1 MQLRRRYAVRVRQAV
16 EADARAL
23 AEVHVASWNDTY
35 RGLIPDAATDAR
47 TVDRREMQWIRT
59 LSDLEQRIG
68 VKTAEV
74 DGWVVGFL
82 HVGPTRSPALGF
94 SHELYAI
101 YVHPDYLYGGV
112 GRMLMSTVGT
122 LVAPLG
128 MTSLFAW
135 VLRENHPARR
145 FYESLG
151 GVVVDERVEE
161 MDGAALMEVA
171 YGYND
176 LDDLLAQA
184 CR

>member
-35 RGLIPDAATDAR
+35 RGLIPDAVIDAR
-47 TVDRREMQWIRT
+47 TVERREIMWIRI
-59 LSDLEQRIG
+59 LSDLEQRVG

-82 HVGPTRSPALGF
+82 HAGPSRSPALGF
-94 SHELYAI
+94 SHELYSI
-101 YVHPDYLYGGV
+101 YVHPEYLGGGV

-122 LVAPLG
+122 LVVPLG
-128 MTSLFAW
+128 MTSLLAW
-135 VLRENHPARR
+135 VLRENAPARR

-151 GVVVDERVEE
+151 GVAVSERVEE
-161 MDGAALMEVA
+161 MDGAALVEVA
-171 YGYND
+171 YGYDD
-176 LDDLLAQA
+176 LQDLLARA

>member
-35 RGLIPDAATDAR
+35 RGLIPDAVIDAR
-47 TVDRREMQWIRT
+47 TVERREIMWIRT
-59 LSDLEQRIG
+59 LSDLEQRVG

-82 HVGPTRSPALGF
+82 HVGPTRTPALGF
-94 SHELYAI
+94 SHEVYAI
-101 YVHPDYLYGGV
+101 YVHPDYLGGGV

-122 LVAPLG
+122 LVVPLG
-128 MTSLFAW
+128 MSSLFAW
-135 VLRENHPARR
+135 VLRENAPARR

-151 GVVVDERVEE
+151 GVAVAERVEE
-161 MDGAALMEVA
+161 MDGAALVEIA
-171 YGYND
+171 YGYDD
-176 LDDLLAQA
+176 LDDLLMRA